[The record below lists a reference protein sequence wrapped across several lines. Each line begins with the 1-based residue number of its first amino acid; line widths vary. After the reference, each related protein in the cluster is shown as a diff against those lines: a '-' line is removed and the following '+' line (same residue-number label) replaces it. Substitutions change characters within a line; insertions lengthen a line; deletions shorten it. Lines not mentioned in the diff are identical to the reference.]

1 MRVNQLNMDLEAAR
15 QTVMETYAPGEDD
28 LYMRTLEV
36 AQVDSDDYFQ
46 PHRPQDL
53 DRIVKDIQTAHTSD
67 TTTADER
74 QPTVAEIQRKFAQL
88 SRQEPAE
95 KKPLFRYSATRWKSL
110 MIR

>member
-1 MRVNQLNMDLEAAR
+1 MDLEAAR

-36 AQVDSDDYFQ
+36 AQVDSDDYFN
-46 PHRPQDL
+46 HIVHKDL

-74 QPTVAEIQRKFAQL
+74 QPTVAEIRGSLHSL

-95 KKPLFRYSATRWKSL
+95 KKPLFRYSATRGNSL
-110 MIR
+110 CKDNL

>member
-1 MRVNQLNMDLEAAR
+1 MRRGRMTFICV
-15 QTVMETYAPGEDD
+15 
-28 LYMRTLEV
+28 TLEV
-36 AQVDSDDYFQ
+36 AQVDSDDYFN
-46 PHRPQDL
+46 HIVHKDL

-88 SRQEPAE
+88 IQTGTSGEEA
-95 KKPLFRYSATRWKSL
+95 LYSGILRPDGKSL

>member
-1 MRVNQLNMDLEAAR
+1 MRR
-15 QTVMETYAPGEDD
+15 GEDD

-36 AQVDSDDYFQ
+36 AQVDSDDYFN
-46 PHRPQDL
+46 HIVHKDL

-74 QPTVAEIQRKFAQL
+74 QPTVSGDTEEVCTAYPDRNQRRRSL
-88 SRQEPAE
+88 SSGILRP
-95 KKPLFRYSATRWKSL
+95 RWKSL